1 MKYARAYIALTC
13 AVVAGLLSGAAGQA
27 ALQQTIADDIH
38 ASAVGFRADTGRP
51 KIRTGFLLQATD
63 CTGNLR
69 MLHLLHRRTVRESIQ
84 LNVIWFV
91 GAAND
96 STVIRGLL
104 PTWAQQVPLRLASPS
119 LLRNLRQLGHT
130 STPAL
135 VVLDQEGRVRLAT
148 QSPRSSREVAGLRRI
163 IEGLTWIEEL

>member
-1 MKYARAYIALTC
+1 MKNARAYIAWMC
-13 AVVAGLLSGAAGQA
+13 AVVVGLLAGIAARA
-27 ALQQTIADDIH
+27 APQQTIAEAIQ
-38 ASAVGFRADTGRP
+38 AESPAFPRERGRV
-51 KIRTGFLLQATD
+51 KIQTGFLLQAAD

-69 MLHLLHRRTVRESIQ
+69 MLHLLHRSPVREALQ

-91 GAAND
+91 GAAHD
-96 STVIRGLL
+96 STLIRGLL
-104 PTWAQQVPLRLASPS
+104 PTWARHVPLRHASTS

-135 VVLDQEGRVRLAT
+135 IVLDQAGRVRLAT

>member
-1 MKYARAYIALTC
+1 M
-13 AVVAGLLSGAAGQA
+13 VVGLLVGVAAQVA
-27 ALQQTIADDIH
+27 PPQTIADSIQA
-38 ASAVGFRADTGRP
+38 ASPTLPSDRERS
-51 KIRTGFLLQATD
+51 KIRTGFLLQAAD

-69 MLHLLHRRTVRESIQ
+69 MLHLLHRGPVREALQ

-104 PTWAQQVPLRLASPS
+104 PAWAQRVPLRLASPS
-119 LLRNLRQLGHT
+119 LLRSLRQLGHT

-135 VVLDQEGRVRLAT
+135 IVLDQAGRVRLAT

>member
-1 MKYARAYIALTC
+1 M
-13 AVVAGLLSGAAGQA
+13 VVGLLVGVAAQA
-27 ALQQTIADDIH
+27 APQHAIADSIH
-38 ASAVGFRADTGRP
+38 AESLAVMSDTRQA
-51 KIRTGFLLQATD
+51 KIQMGFLLQAAD

-69 MLHLLHRRTVRESIQ
+69 MLHLVHRRGVRDALQ

-104 PTWAQQVPLRLASPS
+104 PLWARRVPLRLASPP
-119 LLRNLRQLGHT
+119 LLRSLRQLGHT
-130 STPAL
+130 STPTL
-135 VVLDQEGRVRLAT
+135 VVLDQAGRVRLAT

>member
-1 MKYARAYIALTC
+1 MCALVVGLL
-13 AVVAGLLSGAAGQA
+13 AGVAGRAAP
-27 ALQQTIADDIH
+27 QQTIAEAIQA
-38 ASAVGFRADTGRP
+38 ASSASPNDTGRA
-51 KIRTGFLLQATD
+51 KIQTGFLLQAAD

-69 MLHLLHRRTVRESIQ
+69 MLHLLHRRQVRAMLQ

-96 STVIRGLL
+96 STLIRGLL
-104 PTWAQQVPLRLASPS
+104 PTWAQRVPLRPASTS
-119 LLRNLRQLGHT
+119 LLRTLRQLGHT

-135 VVLDQEGRVRLAT
+135 VVLDQAGRVRLTT